1 MIEIILG
8 NFFALLAMI
17 SDSISSSRK
26 TTKGMLKVQNFSQLF
41 YGISSVILKG
51 YSGAVQNLISLIR
64 NILAIKE
71 NKKEYIQW
79 ILLGIAVVLGVAVN
93 KLGII
98 GYFPI
103 IANVQYTIVVLK
115 VKNNEKALKISFL
128 ISCILFTIFNAII
141 LNIIGIIANIIIIIS
156 IIMFLFKKNKNIEF
170 TKQEG

>member
-64 NILAIKE
+64 NILKIKE

-79 ILLGIAVVLGVAVN
+79 ILLGIAIVLGVVVN

-128 ISCILFTIFNAII
+128 ISCILFTIFNVVI
-141 LNIIGIIANIIIIIS
+141 LNIIGIIANLIIIIS
-156 IIMFLFKKNKNIEF
+156 ILIFLFNKNKKTEY

>member
-1 MIEIILG
+1 
-8 NFFALLAMI
+8 
-17 SDSISSSRK
+17 
-26 TTKGMLKVQNFSQLF
+26 MLKVQNFSQLF

-64 NILAIKE
+64 NILKIKE

-79 ILLGIAVVLGVAVN
+79 ILLGIAIVLGVAVN

-128 ISCILFTIFNAII
+128 ISCILFTIFNVVI
-141 LNIIGIIANIIIIIS
+141 LNIIGIIANLIIIIS
-156 IIMFLFKKNKNIEF
+156 ILIFLFNKNKRTEY